1 MSYRG
6 QNPAMRL
13 VDCPTLLET
22 SNYSKQ
28 VLSEKSYSL
37 NSGTN
42 FNTKTPASIVPV
54 YTIRV

>member
-1 MSYRG
+1 MSYGG

-13 VDCPTLLET
+13 VGCSTLLET
-22 SNYSKQ
+22 NNHSKR
-28 VLSEKSYSL
+28 VLREKSYSL

-42 FNTKTPASIVPV
+42 FNTKTPASTLPV